1 MAHIRCMDLEAV
13 NLSQVVEPVINYEGR
28 ISIGLDL
35 SGPQA
40 GAEEDTSSICWN
52 IADYLEFCR

>member
-1 MAHIRCMDLEAV
+1 MDLEAV